1 MSVILCQAN
10 GDFAIINGQ
19 MWLTDN
25 SVSSVPAVASAAP
38 NPGQESLQLIRN
50 ILSMGQGEEDLDV
63 SLGMPYLQQ
72 ILGKGVQIETVE
84 AIVEEQILA
93 VPGVLDLF
101 NLVVTLNAAT
111 RKLAVTFTAQTNNG
125 PVDYSGTFP

>member
-25 SVSSVPAVASAAP
+25 SVSLVPAVAAAAP

-93 VPGVLDLF
+93 VPGVQDLF

-111 RKLAVTFTAQTNNG
+111 RKLAVTFTAQTSNG